1 MTWMKFSLLATVFV
15 LSLGHTISAHA
26 TSFTFKNEAYM
37 LRWNDGKLFEMT
49 PEGQDDLDDWQT
61 MVSFILFQSINDG
74 DALADI
80 ANQTLARY
88 QTHKGMVMATDS
100 VPASKDQP
108 AEHFIAYLFISP
120 DSFEFAANRV
130 VLSEG
135 IGVSVVY
142 SRRFY
147 NKKGEDG
154 QVVSDWMEKHGPE
167 IEASLMAIP
176 KEEIRKAVQKLL
188 SLNAAKKGN
197 V

>member
-1 MTWMKFSLLATVFV
+1 MSRLK
-15 LSLGHTISAHA
+15 LSLIITLLLLGLGYSISTHA
-26 TSFTFKNEAYM
+26 ASFTFKNEAYI
-37 LRWNDGKLFEMT
+37 LRWNDGQLFELT
-49 PEGQDDLDDWQT
+49 PEAQSDLKNWQT
-61 MVSFILFQSINDG
+61 MVSFVLFQPINDG
-74 DALADI
+74 DSLAAI
-80 ANQTLARY
+80 ANQTLATY
-88 QTHKGMVMATDS
+88 KTHEGMLMATDS

-120 DSFEFAANRV
+120 DSFEFSANRL

-154 QVVSDWMEKHGPE
+154 HVVSDWMEKHGPE
-167 IEASLMAIP
+167 IEASLMAIS
-176 KEEIRKAVQKLL
+176 KEEINKTVRKLL
-188 SLNAAKKGN
+188 SLSAEKKDN